1 MRLFIAVQVPEFV
14 KALAS
19 TIKDELST
27 AGADIKWV
35 EHENYHLTIKF
46 LGEVERKEI
55 VNIREK
61 LKEAAQVSTPFDL
74 AVSRSGCFPGRNRPR
89 VLYLGITGQT
99 HMAEELARRIDA
111 GLIQLG
117 FEPDHR
123 RRFHLTLGRF
133 RSQNNKEKL
142 LDLADNL
149 QHEMERKFHVDQF
162 HLMESQLSKHGPVY
176 KVLETIKIS

>member
-1 MRLFIAVQVPEFV
+1 MRLFIAIQVPEFV
-14 KALAS
+14 KVLA
-19 TIKDELST
+19 TKIKDELSL

-35 EHENYHLTIKF
+35 EQENYHLTLKF
-46 LGEVERKEI
+46 LGEVDRKEI
-55 VNIREK
+55 VKIREK
-61 LKEAAQVSTPFDL
+61 LKEAAQVSAQFDL
-74 AVSRSGCFPGRNRPR
+74 AVSKPGFFPGRNRPR
-89 VLYLGITGQT
+89 VLHLGITGQT

-111 GLIQLG
+111 GLIQIG

-133 RSQNNKEKL
+133 RSQNNKERL

-149 QHEMERKFHVDQF
+149 QHEMDRKFHVDQF
-162 HLMESQLSKHGPVY
+162 YLMDSQLSKQGPVY